1 MKNKRLPLLVL
12 LTSIFAAFLFGF
24 FAGRNINRTPVQ
36 IQAVPT
42 VISESEPAQSNETA
56 PPAPTEPGIIDL
68 NTADL
73 DLLQTLPGIGPVI
86 AQRIID
92 YRDANGPFSSIGEL
106 MNVSGIGEK
115 KLEAIWDLVTI
126 GG

>member
-42 VISESEPAQSNETA
+42 VISESEPVQSNETA
-56 PPAPTEPGIIDL
+56 PPAPTEPAIIDL

>member
-42 VISESEPAQSNETA
+42 VISESEPVQSNETA
-56 PPAPTEPGIIDL
+56 PTEPAIIDL

-106 MNVSGIGEK
+106 MNISGIGEK

>member
-12 LTSIFAAFLFGF
+12 LTCIFAAFLFGF
-24 FAGRNINRTPVQ
+24 FAGRNMNRTPVQ
-36 IQAVPT
+36 IQAAPT
-42 VISESEPAQSNETA
+42 SSLEPAETIPGEPS
-56 PPAPTEPGIIDL
+56 PPAPTEPQIINL

-73 DLLQTLPGIGPVI
+73 ELLQTLPGIGAVI

-92 YRDANGPFSSIGEL
+92 YRDANGPFESVGEL

>member
-1 MKNKRLPLLVL
+1 MKNKRLSLLVL
-12 LTSIFAAFLFGF
+12 LTCIFAAFLFGF
-24 FAGRNINRTPVQ
+24 FAGRNMNRTPVQ
-36 IQAVPT
+36 IQAAPT
-42 VISESEPAQSNETA
+42 VASEPAETLSGETT
-56 PPAPTEPGIIDL
+56 PPAPTEPRIIDL

-73 DLLQTLPGIGPVI
+73 ELLQTLPGIGPVI

-92 YRDANGPFSSIGEL
+92 YRNANGPFQSVGEL

>member
-1 MKNKRLPLLVL
+1 MKNKRLSVLVL
-12 LTSIFAAFLFGF
+12 LTCIFAAFLFGF

-36 IQAVPT
+36 IQAAPKVT
-42 VISESEPAQSNETA
+42 PASAETA
-56 PPAPTEPGIIDL
+56 SSEATAPAPTVPGIIDL

-73 DLLQTLPGIGPVI
+73 ELLQTLPGIGPVI

-92 YRDANGPFSSIGEL
+92 YRDANGPFQSIGEL
-106 MNVSGIGEK
+106 MNVTGIGEK